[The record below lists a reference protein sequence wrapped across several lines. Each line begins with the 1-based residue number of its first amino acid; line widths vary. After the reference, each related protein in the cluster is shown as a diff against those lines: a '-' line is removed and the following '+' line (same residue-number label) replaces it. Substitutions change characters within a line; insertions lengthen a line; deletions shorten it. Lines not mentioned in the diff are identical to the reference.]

1 MLVARKAARA
11 CLSCRSHLQLLFE
24 HGFAT
29 STPLRSLL
37 GHRRFPTQ
45 PRTAQLRIENP
56 RYFSGSRAQ
65 LEHEHTTSQSL
76 GGAERS
82 HSIEDVVRHARQTF
96 GETLPRG
103 FLSEEEY
110 LLYERLYGPP
120 VRETRGDDFEI
131 LGKERVGVEE
141 EEWSGRGRNVLLR
154 ENADGEF
161 EEVDF
166 DPEFGYKEIEEMSVL
181 VDAGEL
187 GEDVMEGEGEG
198 AEGLGEPLGRPEGEV
213 VQVRV
218 RSQRELDAILRLQR
232 DMDVAAAKPVEAED
246 IDEEFEE
253 EEEEKENEENEE
265 DEEDEGEPDAYL
277 SGDAVRTHPYTMA
290 GRFGTSPSTLQLPR
304 EQFVLPITELLS
316 RTNKKHLTEAAER
329 AFGGPGL
336 PYSTATPASKK
347 LLPQKHIG
355 LEAGQHRMSEIEAD
369 AYIAALMPGMY
380 TSVMSTLVEVRKRLG
395 SSWIRDLFTR
405 NSGEGPRVLDAGAG
419 GAGVIAWRE
428 VIAAEWDV
436 LRSEGLVPENA
447 PVREGKSTVLTGP
460 STLRHR
466 MSRFLEN
473 TTFLPRLP
481 DYLHSANSEALLDG
495 APAEGRKSYDIIIAP
510 HILYPL
516 KEDYRRKNMVQNLW
530 SLLDPN
536 GGVLILI
543 EKGLPRGFEAIA
555 GARALLLK
563 KHISSP
569 DSTHIQTPVESDG
582 EQFAEKEEG
591 MIIAPCTNHAQ
602 CPMYKTEG
610 LSSGRKDFC
619 HFGQRFERPRFL
631 QRILG
636 AKERNHEDVKFSYLA
651 VRRGVDLRQNSV
663 APTSDSILD
672 QNYALNTQIIQ
683 GDSATDAA
691 FAGYKDFDTSDT
703 DSPGAKQT
711 PTFSP
716 FSLPRTILPPL
727 KRRGHVTL
735 DVCTPSGTLER
746 WTVPKSFSTQAY
758 RDARKSSH
766 GDLWALGAKT
776 RTLREA
782 RLGKKSA
789 EAVIEN
795 KGKGWRKG
803 KDGKGP
809 REKKTKK
816 ADVFEVDVGEMGME
830 GVREVRD
837 GRVDRNAK
845 RTRGGRV
852 ERRRK
857 EIGLDD
863 F

>member
-1 MLVARKAARA
+1 MLTARKAPRA
-11 CLSCRSHLQLLFE
+11 CLSCRSQLQSLFE
-24 HGFAT
+24 HGFTSSPPLRPLLRHPRLTLHPRGLQFSIQNQRQFSISRTQFEHGPAT
-29 STPLRSLL
+29 SRGLKD
-37 GHRRFPTQ
+37 GEAGQ
-45 PRTAQLRIENP
+45 
-56 RYFSGSRAQ
+56 
-65 LEHEHTTSQSL
+65 
-76 GGAERS
+76 
-82 HSIEDVVRHARQTF
+82 SIEDIVRHARQTF
-96 GETLPRG
+96 GETLPKD

-131 LGKERVGVEE
+131 LGGEGAGDWIDGEMGE
-141 EEWSGRGRNVLLR
+141 GERGRNVLLR
-154 ENADGEF
+154 ENAEGVF

-166 DPEFGYKEIEEMSVL
+166 DPGLGYREIEGMSAL

-187 GEDVMEGEGEG
+187 GVDGMGREDAGEG
-198 AEGLGEPLGRPEGEV
+198 AEGLEELLGRPEGEV

-218 RSQRELDAILRLQR
+218 RSQRELDAILRLQQ
-232 DMDVAAAKPVEAED
+232 DMDVAAARPAEVEED

-253 EEEEKENEENEE
+253 DEDEDEENEE
-265 DEEDEGEPDAYL
+265 DEEDDGEPDAYL
-277 SGDAVRTHPYTMA
+277 SGDSIRTHPHTMA
-290 GRFGTSPSTLQLPR
+290 GRFGTSPSTLQLPQ
-304 EQFVLPITELLS
+304 EQFVRPITELLS
-316 RTNKKHLTEAAER
+316 RTNNKHLTEAAER

-336 PYSTATPASKK
+336 PYSTATPTSKK

-355 LEAGQHRMSEIEAD
+355 LEAGQHRMSEVEAD

-395 SSWIRDLFTR
+395 RSWIRELFTR
-405 NSGEGPRVLDAGAG
+405 NGGEGPRVLDAGAG

-428 VIAAEWDV
+428 VLAAEWDV

-466 MSRFLEN
+466 MSRFVEN

-510 HILYPL
+510 HTLYPL
-516 KEDYRRKNMVQNLW
+516 KEDYRRKHMVQNLW

-569 DSTHIQTPVESDG
+569 DSTHFQTPVRSDD
-582 EQFAEKEEG
+582 EQFVEKEEG

-619 HFGQRFERPRFL
+619 HFGQRFERPGFL

-636 AKERNHEDVKFSYLA
+636 AKGRNHEDVKFSYLA
-651 VRRGVDLRQNSV
+651 VRRGADLRQSPV
-663 APTSDSILD
+663 TATDDSMLNPD
-672 QNYALNTQIIQ
+672 QASGTQIIQ
-683 GDSATDAA
+683 GDTATDAA
-691 FAGYKDFDTSDT
+691 FVGYQDLDSAYPNSTDTE
-703 DSPGAKQT
+703 QT
-711 PTFSP
+711 SHFSP
-716 FSLPRTILPPL
+716 FSLPRAILPPL

-735 DVCTPSGTLER
+735 DLCTPSGTLER
-746 WTVPKSFSTQAY
+746 WTSPQI
-758 RDARKSSH
+758 
-766 GDLWALGAKT
+766 L
-776 RTLREA
+776 LRP
-782 RLGKKSA
+782 S
-789 EAVIEN
+789 I
-795 KGKGWRKG
+795 
-803 KDGKGP
+803 P
-809 REKKTKK
+809 
-816 ADVFEVDVGEMGME
+816 
-830 GVREVRD
+830 
-837 GRVDRNAK
+837 
-845 RTRGGRV
+845 
-852 ERRRK
+852 
-857 EIGLDD
+857 
-863 F
+863 

>member
-1 MLVARKAARA
+1 MLTARKAPRA
-11 CLSCRSHLQLLFE
+11 CHSCRSQLQSLFE
-24 HGFAT
+24 HGFTT
-29 STPLRSLL
+29 STPLRPLL
-37 GHRRFPTQ
+37 RHRRHAVH
-45 PRTAQLRIENP
+45 PRSLHIPIQHHRA
-56 RYFSGSRAQ
+56 FSTSRVR
-65 LEHEHTTSQSL
+65 LEHEPATIETPKAED
-76 GGAERS
+76 GGT
-82 HSIEDVVRHARQTF
+82 IEDVVRHARQTF
-96 GETLPRG
+96 GETLPKD

-131 LGKERVGVEE
+131 VGLDGGDGKEGEVSE
-141 EEWSGRGRNVLLR
+141 RGRNVLLR
-154 ENADGEF
+154 ENAEGEF

-166 DPEFGYKEIEEMSVL
+166 DPGFGYREIEEMSAL
-181 VDAGEL
+181 EDAGEL
-187 GEDVMEGEGEG
+187 GVDGMEGEG
-198 AEGLGEPLGRPEGEV
+198 AEGLEEPLVQPEEEV
-213 VQVRV
+213 VQVTV

-232 DMDVAAAKPVEAED
+232 DMDVAAARPAEEEED

-253 EEEEKENEENEE
+253 EEEEEDEDE
-265 DEEDEGEPDAYL
+265 DEEDDGEPDAYL
-277 SGDAVRTHPYTMA
+277 STDSTRTHPHTMA
-290 GRFGTSPSTLQLPR
+290 GRFGTSPSTLQLPQ

-316 RTNKKHLTEAAER
+316 RTNYKHLTEAAER
-329 AFGGPGL
+329 AFGGSGL
-336 PYSTATPASKK
+336 PYSTATPTSKK

-355 LEAGQHRMSEIEAD
+355 LEASQHRMSEIEAD

-380 TSVMSTLVEVRKRLG
+380 TSAMSTLVEVRKRLG
-395 SSWIRDLFTR
+395 SSWIRELLTR
-405 NSGEGPRVLDAGAG
+405 NGGEGPRVLDAGAG

-428 VIAAEWDV
+428 VLAAEWDI
-436 LRSEGLVPENA
+436 LRSEGLVPGNA
-447 PVREGKSTVLTGP
+447 PLREGKSTVLTGP

-466 MSRFLEN
+466 ISRFLEN

-481 DYLHSANSEALLDG
+481 DYVHSANSEAILDG

-510 HILYPL
+510 HTLYPL
-516 KEDYRRKNMVQNLW
+516 KEDYRRKHMVQNLW
-530 SLLDPN
+530 SLLDPD

-569 DSTHIQTPVESDG
+569 SATHFQTPVHSDH
-582 EQFAEKEEG
+582 EQFVEKEEG
-591 MIIAPCTNHAQ
+591 MIIAPCTNHSQ

-619 HFGQRFERPRFL
+619 HFGQRFERPGFL

-636 AKERNHEDVKFSYLA
+636 AKGRNHEDVKFSYLA
-651 VRRGVDLRQNSV
+651 VRRGIDLRRSSTPSTRDSMLKPNH
-663 APTSDSILD
+663 TSD
-672 QNYALNTQIIQ
+672 TQIIQ
-683 GDSATDAA
+683 GDAATDAA
-691 FAGYKDFDTSDT
+691 FAGYEDFSSSDATITTSH
-703 DSPGAKQT
+703 QT
-711 PTFSP
+711 PAFFP
-716 FSLPRTILPPL
+716 LSLPRAILSPL

-735 DVCTPSGTLER
+735 DLCTPSGTLER
-746 WTVPKSFSTQAY
+746 WTVPKSFSAQAY

-782 RLGKKSA
+782 RLGKKGV
-789 EAVIEN
+789 EGELEN

-803 KDGKGP
+803 RDGKGGKA
-809 REKKTKK
+809 KKGKK
-816 ADVFEVDVGEMGME
+816 ADVFEVEVGEKGME

-837 GRVDRNAK
+837 GRVNRDAK

-852 ERRRK
+852 ERRERD
-857 EIGLDD
+857 IGLDE

>member
-1 MLVARKAARA
+1 VEAA
-11 CLSCRSHLQLLFE
+11 SDGKSV
-24 HGFAT
+24 
-29 STPLRSLL
+29 
-37 GHRRFPTQ
+37 
-45 PRTAQLRIENP
+45 
-56 RYFSGSRAQ
+56 
-65 LEHEHTTSQSL
+65 
-76 GGAERS
+76 
-82 HSIEDVVRHARQTF
+82 EDVVRHARQTF
-96 GETLPRG
+96 GETLPKD

-120 VRETRGDDFEI
+120 VRETTGDDFEI
-131 LGKERVGVEE
+131 VDLEGEGHGEEGEGSRRV
-141 EEWSGRGRNVLLR
+141 RNVLLR
-154 ENADGEF
+154 ENAEGEF

-166 DPEFGYKEIEEMSVL
+166 DPGFGEVEEMAVFE
-181 VDAGEL
+181 DGAQL
-187 GEDVMEGEGEG
+187 GEEMVEA
-198 AEGLGEPLGRPEGEV
+198 AEGFEGLLERTGDEI
-213 VQVRV
+213 VQVKV
-218 RSQRELDAILRLQR
+218 RSQRELDAILRLQN
-232 DMDVAAAKPVEAED
+232 DMDVAAARPAEEEED

-253 EEEEKENEENEE
+253 EEEEEEENEE
-265 DEEDEGEPDAYL
+265 DEEDESEPDAYL
-277 SGDAVRTHPYTMA
+277 SGDAIRTHLHTMT
-290 GRFGTSPSTLQLPR
+290 GRFGTSPTTLQLPQ

-316 RTNKKHLTEAAER
+316 RTNNKHLTGAAER

-336 PYSTATPASKK
+336 PYSTSTPASKK
-347 LLPQKHIG
+347 LLQQKHIG
-355 LEAGQHRMSEIEAD
+355 LEASQYRMSEIEAD

-380 TSVMSTLVEVRKRLG
+380 ASVMSTLVEVRKRLG
-395 SSWIRDLFTR
+395 SSWIRELFTR
-405 NSGEGPRVLDAGAG
+405 NGGEGPRVLDAGSG

-428 VIAAEWDV
+428 VLAAEWDV
-436 LRSEGLVPENA
+436 LRSEGKVPENA
-447 PVREGKSTVLTGP
+447 PVRDGKSTVLTGP

-473 TTFLPRLP
+473 TIFLPRLP
-481 DYLHSANSEALLDG
+481 DYLHSANPETLLDG

-510 HILYPL
+510 HTLYPL

-569 DSTHIQTPVESDG
+569 SSTHFQTPVQSDE
-582 EQFAEKEEG
+582 EQFVEKEEG

-610 LSSGRKDFC
+610 SSSGRKDFC
-619 HFGQRFERPRFL
+619 YFGQRYERPGFL

-636 AKERNHEDVKFSYLA
+636 AKGRNHEDVKFSYLA
-651 VRRGVDLRQNSV
+651 VRRGIDLRQSSL
-663 APTSDSILD
+663 ASASGSTSDLIPSSS
-672 QNYALNTQIIQ
+672 TEIIQ
-683 GDSATDAA
+683 GDSATNAA
-691 FAGYKDFDTSDT
+691 FAGYEDLDNSKPNLTHNEHNV
-703 DSPGAKQT
+703 K
-711 PTFSP
+711 FSP
-716 FSLPRTILPPL
+716 FSLPRAILPPL

-735 DVCTPSGTLER
+735 DLCTPSGTLER
-746 WTVPKSFSTQAY
+746 WTIPKSFSAQAY

-782 RLGKKSA
+782 RVGKKGA
-789 EAVIEN
+789 EGEVEN
-795 KGKGWRKG
+795 QGKGWMKG
-803 KDGKGP
+803 KDGKKRVRKG
-809 REKKTKK
+809 KN
-816 ADVFEVDVGEMGME
+816 ANVFEVEVGEKGME

-837 GRVDRNAK
+837 GKVDRNAK

-852 ERRRK
+852 ERRTR

>member
-1 MLVARKAARA
+1 V
-11 CLSCRSHLQLLFE
+11 E
-24 HGFAT
+24 
-29 STPLRSLL
+29 
-37 GHRRFPTQ
+37 
-45 PRTAQLRIENP
+45 TAGDGQ
-56 RYFSGSRAQ
+56 
-65 LEHEHTTSQSL
+65 
-76 GGAERS
+76 
-82 HSIEDVVRHARQTF
+82 SIEDVVRNARQTF
-96 GETLPRG
+96 GETLPKN

-110 LLYERLYGPP
+110 LVYERLYGAP

-131 LGKERVGVEE
+131 LGQEGEGLEGEMGEE
-141 EEWSGRGRNVLLR
+141 GRGRNVLLR
-154 ENADGEF
+154 ENGEGVF

-166 DPEFGYKEIEEMSVL
+166 DPGFSYMDNREIEEMSAL
-181 VDAGEL
+181 VDAGQL
-187 GEDVMEGEGEG
+187 GVNGMNGEQAGEGV
-198 AEGLGEPLGRPEGEV
+198 EGLEVVLERPEKEV

-232 DMDVAAAKPVEAED
+232 DMDVAAARPAEEEED
-246 IDEEFEE
+246 VDEEFEE
-253 EEEEKENEENEE
+253 EEGEENEE
-265 DEEDEGEPDAYL
+265 DEEEEGEPDAYL
-277 SGDAVRTHPYTMA
+277 SGDSIRTHPHTMA
-290 GRFGTSPSTLQLPR
+290 GRFGTSPSTLQLPQ
-304 EQFVLPITELLS
+304 EQFVLPVTELLS
-316 RTNKKHLTEAAER
+316 RTNNKHLTEAAER

-355 LEAGQHRMSEIEAD
+355 LEASQHRMSEIEAD

-395 SSWIRDLFTR
+395 SSWIRELFTR
-405 NSGEGPRVLDAGAG
+405 NGGEGPRVLDAGAG

-428 VIAAEWDV
+428 VLAAEWDV
-436 LRSEGLVPENA
+436 LRSEGLVPENT

-466 MSRFLEN
+466 MSRFIEN

-510 HILYPL
+510 HTLFPL

-569 DSTHIQTPVESDG
+569 ESTHIQTPVQSED
-582 EQFAEKEEG
+582 EQFIEKEEG

-619 HFGQRFERPRFL
+619 HFGQRFERPGFL

-636 AKERNHEDVKFSYLA
+636 AKERNHEDVKFSYIA
-651 VRRGVDLRQNSV
+651 VRRGVDLRKS
-663 APTSDSILD
+663 PLTGTSDSIMD
-672 QNYALNTQIIQ
+672 PNSASDTQIVQ

-691 FAGYKDFDTSDT
+691 FAGYEDLAGPDASSADTK
-703 DSPGAKQT
+703 PA
-711 PTFSP
+711 PAFSP
-716 FSLPRTILPPL
+716 FSLPRAILPPL

-735 DVCTPSGTLER
+735 DLCTPSGTLER
-746 WTVPKSFSTQAY
+746 WTVPKSFSAQAY

-776 RTLREA
+776 RTLREV
-782 RLGKKSA
+782 RLGKKGA
-789 EAVIEN
+789 EGAVEN

-803 KDGKGP
+803 KDGKAS
-809 REKKTKK
+809 RRKKVKK
-816 ADVFEVDVGEMGME
+816 ADVFEVDVGEEGME
-830 GVREVRD
+830 GIREVRD
-837 GRVDRNAK
+837 GRVDRDAK

-852 ERRRK
+852 ERGRRD
-857 EIGLDD
+857 IRLDD